1 MFGRSCRPALVMIDK
16 KESYVTLQVN
26 KRIRMI
32 ILIIF
37 FFLLVMMGYI
47 FRFYFWPFVF
57 ALVLYIALKPLN
69 ELLLRFVKIKLI
81 SSAIMIL
88 LLFLV
93 ILVPLF
99 FLLYKLGEQSYQ
111 FYVFIKQF
119 DPSVLMDFIH
129 RSEFIKEI
137 YALFSITE
145 GDLIQKAVGILQK
158 GSGLALSSITGVL
171 GFSIKLGLNL
181 FFMLLMLFFLFSEGK
196 AFTSA
201 IYDALPLPEGIK
213 KDIVGRLL
221 EVIRTLMAGN
231 LLIMALQGIIVGS
244 GMYIAGIGM
253 GLLWGIIAA
262 ICSLIPVVGT
272 AIVWLPPLVYLLA
285 TAHYGG
291 AVFLGIWCLVLNTL
305 AENVLKPLIFG
316 DRLHFHPLIF
326 FFLLL
331 GSIQAFNLPGVIIGP
346 ILLTMFYSFWEIYRL
361 LEEYW
366 ARGDAAPADA
376 QSPATKR
383 ES

>member
-1 MFGRSCRPALVMIDK
+1 MFGRPCRPALVMIDK
-16 KESYVTLQVN
+16 KESYVSLKEN

-37 FFLLVMMGYI
+37 FSLLAMMGYI

-57 ALVLYIALKPLN
+57 ALVLYIALKPLY
-69 ELLLRFVKIKLI
+69 EFLLRYLRIKLI

-111 FYVFIKQF
+111 FYVFIRQF
-119 DPSVLMDFIH
+119 DPAVLMDFIH
-129 RSEFIKEI
+129 RNEFIKEM

-145 GDLIQKAVGILQK
+145 GDLIQKAVEILQK
-158 GSGLALSSITGVL
+158 GSGLALSSITDVL

-181 FFMLLMLFFLFSEGK
+181 FFMLLMLFFLFSEGRG
-196 AFTSA
+196 FTAA

-213 KDIVGRLL
+213 NDIVGRLR
-221 EVIRTLMAGN
+221 EVIRVLVAGN
-231 LLIMALQGIIVGS
+231 LLIMALQGIVVGS

-253 GLLWGIIAA
+253 GLLWGIVAA

-285 TAHYGG
+285 TAHYGS
-291 AVFLGIWCLVLNTL
+291 AAFLGIWCLVLNTL

-331 GSIQAFNLPGVIIGP
+331 GSIQAFNLPGIIIGP

-366 ARGDAAPADA
+366 ARGDAAPAEA
-376 QSPATKR
+376 QSPAPNR